1 MVSFEIPTIS
11 QFNFLNIILIMK
23 EKELAPN
30 FKIPSSNNE
39 EFELKKNKN
48 NFLIIYFYP
57 RDNTPGCTNEAKDF
71 SKLYKEFKKLNCEI
85 FGISKDSIESH
96 KKFISKFKIPFQ
108 LLSDEKIVALKKYRA
123 WGEKSMYGKKFMG
136 IKRTTVL
143 ISPKG
148 KIIKIWNNVKV
159 KEHAKEV
166 LSCLKE
172 SI

>member
-1 MVSFEIPTIS
+1 
-11 QFNFLNIILIMK
+11 MK

-30 FKIPSSNNE
+30 FKIPSSNNK

-48 NFLIIYFYP
+48 KFLIIYFYP

-71 SKLYKEFKKLNCEI
+71 SKLYKEFKKLICEI

-123 WGEKSMYGKKFMG
+123 WGEKSMYGKTFMG

-148 KIIKIWNNVKV
+148 KIIKIWSNVKV
-159 KEHAKEV
+159 KKHAKEV
-166 LSCLKE
+166 LSYLKKA
-172 SI
+172 I

>member
-1 MVSFEIPTIS
+1 
-11 QFNFLNIILIMK
+11 MK

-30 FKIPSSNNE
+30 FKIPSSNNK

-48 NFLIIYFYP
+48 KFLIIYFYP

-96 KKFISKFKIPFQ
+96 RKFINKFKIPFH
-108 LLSDEKIVALKKYRA
+108 LLSDEKIIALKKYRA

-143 ISPKG
+143 INPKG

-172 SI
+172 AI

>member
-1 MVSFEIPTIS
+1 
-11 QFNFLNIILIMK
+11 MK

-48 NFLIIYFYP
+48 KFLIIYFYP
-57 RDNTPGCTNEAKDF
+57 RDNTPGCTDEAKDF
-71 SKLYKEFKKLNCEI
+71 SKLYKEFKKLNCKI
-85 FGISKDSIESH
+85 IGISKDSIESH

-108 LLSDEKIVALKKYRA
+108 LLSDEKIIVLKKYGA

-143 ISPKG
+143 INPKG
-148 KIIKIWNNVKV
+148 KITKIWSNVKV
-159 KEHAKEV
+159 KDHAKEV
-166 LSCLKE
+166 LNCLKE
-172 SI
+172 AI

>member
-1 MVSFEIPTIS
+1 
-11 QFNFLNIILIMK
+11 MK

-96 KKFISKFKIPFQ
+96 KKFISKFKIPFL

>member
-1 MVSFEIPTIS
+1 MI
-11 QFNFLNIILIMK
+11 K
-23 EKELAPN
+23 ENSKAPN
-30 FKIPSSNNE
+30 FKLPSSNNKD
-39 EFELKKNKN
+39 FEINKN
-48 NFLIIYFYP
+48 LDQYLIIYFYP

-96 KKFISKFKIPFQ
+96 KKFIGKFKIPFQ
-108 LLSDEKIVALKKYRA
+108 LLSDEKIIVLKKYGA

-143 ISPKG
+143 INQKG

-159 KEHAKEV
+159 KDHAKEV

-172 SI
+172 AI

>member
-1 MVSFEIPTIS
+1 
-11 QFNFLNIILIMK
+11 MK

>member
-1 MVSFEIPTIS
+1 
-11 QFNFLNIILIMK
+11 MK

-30 FKIPSSNNE
+30 FKITSSNNN

-48 NFLIIYFYP
+48 KFLVIYFYP
-57 RDNTPGCTNEAKDF
+57 KDNTPGCTNEAKDF
-71 SKLYKEFKKLNCEI
+71 SKLYRKFKKLNCEI
-85 FGISKDSIESH
+85 VGISKDNIDSH

-108 LLSDEKIVALKKYRA
+108 LLSDEKMIALKKYEA

-143 ISPKG
+143 INPKG

-159 KEHAKEV
+159 KDHAAEV
-166 LSCLKE
+166 LNALKE
-172 SI
+172 II

>member
-1 MVSFEIPTIS
+1 MI
-11 QFNFLNIILIMK
+11 K
-23 EKELAPN
+23 ENSKAPN
-30 FKIPSSNNE
+30 FKLPSSNNKN
-39 EFELKKNKN
+39 FEINKN
-48 NFLIIYFYP
+48 LDQYLVIYFYP

-71 SKLYKEFKKLNCEI
+71 SKLYKEFEKLNCEI
-85 FGISKDSIESH
+85 FGISKDSVESH

-108 LLSDEKIVALKKYRA
+108 LLSDEKIIALKKYGA

-143 ISPKG
+143 INPKG

-159 KEHAKEV
+159 KDHAKEV

-172 SI
+172 TI

>member
-1 MVSFEIPTIS
+1 
-11 QFNFLNIILIMK
+11 MK

-30 FKIPSSNNE
+30 FKIPSSNNK

-48 NFLIIYFYP
+48 KFLVIYFYP

-71 SKLYKEFKKLNCEI
+71 SKLYKEFKKLNCDI
-85 FGISKDSIESH
+85 FGISKDNVDSH

-108 LLSDEKIVALKKYRA
+108 LLSDEKIVALKKYGA

-159 KEHAKEV
+159 KDHAKEV

-172 SI
+172 AI

>member
-1 MVSFEIPTIS
+1 
-11 QFNFLNIILIMK
+11 MK

-30 FKIPSSNNE
+30 FKIPSSNNK

-48 NFLIIYFYP
+48 KFLIIYFYP

-96 KKFISKFKIPFQ
+96 QKFISKFKIPFQ
-108 LLSDEKIVALKKYRA
+108 LLSDDKIIALKKYGA

-143 ISPKG
+143 INPKG

-159 KEHAKEV
+159 KDHAKEV

-172 SI
+172 AIKKILSH

>member
-1 MVSFEIPTIS
+1 MI
-11 QFNFLNIILIMK
+11 K
-23 EKELAPN
+23 ENSKAPN
-30 FKIPSSNNE
+30 FKLPSSNNKN
-39 EFELKKNKN
+39 FEIIKSLKQY
-48 NFLIIYFYP
+48 LVIYFYP

-85 FGISKDSIESH
+85 FGISKDSVESH

-108 LLSDEKIVALKKYRA
+108 LLSDEKIIALKKYGA

-143 ISPKG
+143 INPKG

-159 KEHAKEV
+159 KDHAKEV

-172 SI
+172 AI

>member
-1 MVSFEIPTIS
+1 
-11 QFNFLNIILIMK
+11 MK

-30 FKIPSSNNE
+30 FKIPSSNNK

-48 NFLIIYFYP
+48 KFLIIYFYP

-85 FGISKDSIESH
+85 VGISKDSIESH
-96 KKFISKFKIPFQ
+96 RKFISKFKIPFH
-108 LLSDEKIVALKKYRA
+108 LLSDEKIIALKKYGA

-143 ISPKG
+143 INLKG

-159 KEHAKEV
+159 KDHAKEV
-166 LSCLKE
+166 LNCLKE
-172 SI
+172 AI

>member
-1 MVSFEIPTIS
+1 MI
-11 QFNFLNIILIMK
+11 K
-23 EKELAPN
+23 ENSKAPN
-30 FKIPSSNNE
+30 FKLPSSNNKN
-39 EFELKKNKN
+39 FEINKS
-48 NFLIIYFYP
+48 LDQYLAIYFYP

-85 FGISKDSIESH
+85 FGISKDSVESH

-108 LLSDEKIVALKKYRA
+108 LLSDEKITALKKYGT

-143 ISPKG
+143 INPKG

-159 KEHAKEV
+159 KDHAKEV
-166 LSCLKE
+166 FSCLKE
-172 SI
+172 AI

>member
-1 MVSFEIPTIS
+1 MI
-11 QFNFLNIILIMK
+11 K
-23 EKELAPN
+23 ENSKAPN
-30 FKIPSSNNE
+30 FKLPSSNNKN
-39 EFELKKNKN
+39 FEISKSLDQY
-48 NFLIIYFYP
+48 LVIYFYP

-71 SKLYKEFKKLNCEI
+71 SKLYKEFKKLNCDI
-85 FGISKDSIESH
+85 FGISKDSVESH

-108 LLSDEKIVALKKYRA
+108 LLSDEKIIALKKYGA

-143 ISPKG
+143 INPKG

-159 KEHAKEV
+159 KDHAKEV

-172 SI
+172 AI

>member
-1 MVSFEIPTIS
+1 
-11 QFNFLNIILIMK
+11 MK

-172 SI
+172 AI